1 MFVSYCIPDS
11 ERSAACKLATSRSE
25 TRYLQNKCLVH
36 IGLLMDSNLGNSVV
50 LKTYRQS
57 TASLKTKRPSAELGV
72 LSLIGAVLA
81 CTWIEL
87 R

>member
-50 LKTYRQS
+50 LKTYRS
-57 TASLKTKRPSAELGV
+57 TASLKTKRPSAEFGV

-81 CTWIEL
+81 CT
-87 R
+87 